1 MTFPQGFPQNIFR
14 GIKKR
19 CPRNTFSAPATAAE
33 NTFFL
38 KDPPKTR
45 PRFSNFSP
53 TGQCLPCGAS
63 VNAES
68 FDCKGGARRSRF
80 FLPDNAHFCRKMR
93 LRRKVF
99 ICVKNV
105 FPENKKKL
113 NFPAENS
120 PTGFLSEACRTGIEV
135 RNGAP
140 EIAPKS
146 ARFCGRNTYKNK
158 AFGSPPGIRFVIQKS
173 DHVFPVL
180 SAAWMS

>member
-1 MTFPQGFPQNIFR
+1 MPQKHVFQR
-14 GIKKR
+14 
-19 CPRNTFSAPATAAE
+19 PRRRPKTRFSLRTP
-33 NTFFL
+33 L
-38 KDPPKTR
+38 KTR

-53 TGQCLPCGAS
+53 AGQCLPCGAS

-68 FDCKGGARRSRF
+68 FDCKGGARRSGV
-80 FLPDNAHFCRKMR
+80 FCRKNAPAAPNFI
-93 LRRKVF
+93 VF
-99 ICVKNV
+99 KNV
-105 FPENKKKL
+105 FPKNKKKL

-180 SAAWMS
+180 SGSWMS